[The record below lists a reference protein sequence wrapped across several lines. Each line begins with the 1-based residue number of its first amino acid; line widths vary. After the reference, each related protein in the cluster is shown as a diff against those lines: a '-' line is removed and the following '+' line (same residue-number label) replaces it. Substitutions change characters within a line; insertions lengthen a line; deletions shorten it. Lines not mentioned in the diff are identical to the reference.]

1 MKRIT
6 YISRMSSTLP
16 VSEVENIGLVSA
28 ANNRKKSITGV
39 LIFVQGLFFQLLEG
53 EEKAVDELFAT
64 IKEDDRH
71 EEVMCLKTE
80 NNVTVRLF
88 PEWSMKM
95 INLDRND
102 SEIMMP
108 IRILLQNVMDSHSI
122 ILKYTQPAVSNIFNQ
137 GLNPLDTKL
146 HRTDKVILFGDI
158 VSFSAICEN
167 RPVEEVSELI
177 NLYFEICSNNIMA
190 YKGEVTKYMGDG
202 IMAFFDIDKADK
214 ALRACVEILKEI
226 NQMKQNIKSGDPLI
240 KKLRTGFGIS
250 SGNVLEGNMGSS
262 FKKDYTIIGDAVNVA
277 ARLEAYTRKIKKAI
291 AFTDDVKEILSEDW
305 DYIPHGKVELK
316 GKHHLVEVFSLNTP
330 L

>member
-1 MKRIT
+1 
-6 YISRMSSTLP
+6 MSSALP
-16 VSEVENIGLVSA
+16 VSEVERIGSVSS
-28 ANNRKKSITGV
+28 ANNKKKGITGV

-53 EEKAVDELFAT
+53 DEKIVDELFAY
-64 IKEDDRH
+64 IKEDERH

-122 ILKYTQPAVSNIFNQ
+122 ILKYTQPAVSDIFNK

-146 HRTDKVILFGDI
+146 HRTEKVILFGDI
-158 VSFSAICEN
+158 VSFSRICEN

-177 NLYFEICSNNIMA
+177 NLYFEICSNNITA

-214 ALRACVEILKEI
+214 AMQACVEILQEI
-226 NQMKQNIKSGDPLI
+226 DEMQKNIKSDDVLI
-240 KKLRTGFGIS
+240 KKLRTGFGIA
-250 SGNVLEGNMGSS
+250 SGTVLEGNMGSS

-277 ARLEAYTRKIKKAI
+277 SRLEAYTRKIKRAV
-291 AFTDDVKEILSEDW
+291 AFSHDVKMILSKKW
-305 DYIPHGKVELK
+305 SYKSHGQVELK
-316 GKHHLVEVFSLNTP
+316 GKHLPVEVFSLNIP